1 MAAFADLAAA
11 NGALLVSDEV
21 YRTFDYEGRSASALA
36 EDSPNVLV
44 RAAVSKSMAIT
55 GFRVGHAVFPAAGE
69 AFGRAREE
77 SLRFSLCTPRVAA
90 AADRLRAHLS

>member
-1 MAAFADLAAA
+1 
-11 NGALLVSDEV
+11 
-21 YRTFDYEGRSASALA
+21 
-36 EDSPNVLV
+36 
-44 RAAVSKSMAIT
+44 MAIT